1 MALTI
6 AHPIEKAKF
15 RQQVYR
21 EEILETHKASEER
34 RFGPLS
40 EKIPIIDLAYAQ

>member
-6 AHPIEKAKF
+6 AHPIEKAQF

-21 EEILETHKASEER
+21 EEILEIQKSIDER
-34 RFGPLS
+34 RFGTLS
-40 EKIPIIDLAYAQ
+40 EKIPIIDFDHAQ